1 MFWHKISSPRRSNR
15 HFCMNAYK
23 QLKSYTQIATKT
35 APPGV
40 LMLMLF
46 DKALSSLQTALTGFE
61 YKDPRQRNETI
72 HNNIRRAVDIIR
84 FLKASL
90 NMEAGGELAVT
101 LRKLYFYFE
110 DRLVSSNMR
119 KRRDGVDEVIT
130 HLEGLRNAW
139 ATMLAAEGEQANL
152 GEA

>member
-1 MFWHKISSPRRSNR
+1 
-15 HFCMNAYK
+15 MNAYS
-23 QLKSYTQIATKT
+23 QLKSYTQIAAKT

-40 LMLMLF
+40 LILMLF
-46 DKALSSLQTALTGFE
+46 DKALRSLQAALTGFE
-61 YKDPRQRNETI
+61 YQDPRERNETI
-72 HNNIRRAVDIIR
+72 HNNIRRALEIIR
-84 FLKASL
+84 FLKGSL

-110 DRLVSSNMR
+110 ECLVKSNMR
-119 KRRDGVDEVIT
+119 KHRDGVDEVIA

-139 ATMLAAEGEQANL
+139 ATMLAEQGEQVSNL

>member
-1 MFWHKISSPRRSNR
+1 
-15 HFCMNAYK
+15 MNAYS
-23 QLKSYTQIATKT
+23 QLKSYAQTATKT

-40 LMLMLF
+40 LVLMLF
-46 DKALSSLQTALTGFE
+46 DKALRSLQTALAGFE
-61 YKDPRQRNETI
+61 YQDPRQRNETI
-72 HNNIRRAVDIIR
+72 HNNIRRALDIIR
-84 FLKASL
+84 FLKGSL

-110 DRLVSSNMR
+110 DRLVKSNMS
-119 KRRDGVDEVIT
+119 KQRDGVDEVIT

-139 ATMLAAEGEQANL
+139 ATMLATQGESQGGNL